1 MRTTG
6 LYPRPVVTA
15 LQHAR
20 LEAEVRLHASAARA
34 WTALTERIDAWWCPP
49 LRSRRVQAVQLDL
62 RVGGLLW
69 EDLGSGSGV
78 VRGTVVEVRR
88 GELVSFT
95 GDFGMPGALSGTVTW
110 RIADLGQDR
119 SLTVEQVALG
129 EFEDDALEGQ
139 RAAWRALMASYRR
152 QVDGT
157 LSLPSLGS

>member
-20 LEAEVRLHASAARA
+20 LEAEVRLHAPAARA
-34 WTALTERIDAWWCPP
+34 WTALTERIDAWWCAPM
-49 LRSRRVQAVQLDL
+49 RAKQVQAVQLDL

-95 GDFGMPGALSGTVTW
+95 GVFGLAGALSGTLTW

-119 SLTVEQVALG
+119 SLTIEQVALG
-129 EFEDDALEGQ
+129 EFEDEALEAQ
-139 RAAWRALMASYRR
+139 RTAWRTLLASYRR

-157 LSLPSLGS
+157 LSLPSMGS